1 MIMDLNKINLEE
13 FKTIFKYIVDNNKKL
28 IAEGKMPTAV
38 SLEADAGIGKTS
50 TILQIA
56 KELNMGFV
64 KLNLAQCEELGD

>member
-1 MIMDLNKINLEE
+1 MDLNKINLEE

-28 IAEGKMPTAV
+28 IAEGKMHTAV

-56 KELNMGFV
+56 KELNMDFV